1 MGQGLTC
8 RKWQRWL
15 VKKKSMRVAGRA
27 VLSFTFFF
35 FGFFFLIL
43 KSFLKKMD
51 LIWYDLSRSLRSGRE
66 LEFLTCLN
74 KWAHALAKGSLHIFW
89 LAFLVLGEER
99 TVFLHGKEIWGPLFI
114 AFAGHIV
121 LASAVLATKMCAKR
135 AAFVYQNLYFLK
147 IIREHILF

>member
-1 MGQGLTC
+1 MTAVVSQKEKYASSGKG
-8 RKWQRWL
+8 
-15 VKKKSMRVAGRA
+15 RV
-27 VLSFTFFF
+27 VIYLFF

-51 LIWYDLSRSLRSGRE
+51 LIWYDLSRSLRSGGE

-147 IIREHILF
+147 IIRAHILF